1 MNNPEK
7 SALLIKA
14 LEEGGSVQ
22 IGKQLAQ
29 TKAENIKKQLASI
42 GLRVKLSH
50 SLTLQEISEAP
61 KEITQK
67 NKQCPICDV
76 PWGENEPQMC
86 PSCKFAPRMATEE
99 SISRQ
104 RIAWEERKLIEA
116 ENKRLKNKSRQEM
129 RDQEE
134 AAIRRRIRQE
144 LEKEMK
150 AQFSRQS
157 LFHGRK
163 GILTSVGIVTAFA
176 LIFAGGFWF
185 GRTTEP
191 TQIATQAS
199 HSDNNIVP
207 EEVNLDLLPSSSEG
221 EESLLAL
228 MENHSG
234 QTQQMQQAIMHL
246 NPLAIADN
254 TADETITKHFD
265 NPFVVTQHALQQ
277 PLSLN
282 NKRHAIV
289 DYVSTLL
296 AIGNSS
302 RADEVYQLA
311 KQKSHLLHL
320 SHADLH
326 AMQVAVL
333 ASQLATQSN
342 QQQQSVIHQELTQFI
357 DALPEQS
364 TQADMWIIAGEIL
377 AKQSSFSDE
386 AFSHAQNII
395 KSLSNA
401 DIQKQLSQKQQI
413 AQLKAAWLSV
423 EDAARHG
430 HWNAVTQYA
439 QPIINTANSTQ
450 EPIVAFAAELLHQRT
465 AILLGDVA
473 ALNKAEKM
481 AIENSQKLKYSER
494 TTSLLLWQRYADGL
508 SSQFN
513 QQLSATLQS
522 ALSDENG
529 SEEHILQLWRACV
542 AANQDACA
550 QNMATKANNTASQ
563 LNEQKYFYALL
574 DNIEPA
580 YRMGRYAQAEVWSRM
595 VFETIFRP

>member
-1 MNNPEK
+1 M
-7 SALLIKA
+7 LIKA

-22 IGKQLAQ
+22 LGKQLAQ
-29 TKAENIKKQLASI
+29 TKAENIKKQLMSI

-50 SLTLQEISEAP
+50 SLTLQEVSEAP
-61 KEITQK
+61 KETTQK
-67 NKQCPICDV
+67 TKQCPICDV

-116 ENKRLKNKSRQEM
+116 ENKRLKDKSRQEM

-163 GILTSVGIVTAFA
+163 GILTGVGIVTALA

-185 GRTTEP
+185 GRLAGPAETT
-191 TQIATQAS
+191 IQAS
-199 HSDNNIVP
+199 QSDNSTTPDEINF
-207 EEVNLDLLPSSSEG
+207 DSLPTSGEG
-221 EESLLAL
+221 EETLLAL

-234 QTQQMQQAIMHL
+234 QTQQMQQTIMLL
-246 NPLAIADN
+246 NPLAINDK
-254 TADETITKHFD
+254 TIDASTSKHFD
-265 NPFVVTQHALQQ
+265 NPFIATNTALQQ
-277 PLSLN
+277 PLSLD
-282 NKRHAIV
+282 NKRNAIA
-289 DYVSTLL
+289 DYVLTLL
-296 AIGNSS
+296 AIGNNS
-302 RADEVYQLA
+302 RANEVYQLA

-320 SHADLH
+320 SHADLNT
-326 AMQVAVL
+326 MQVTVL
-333 ASQLATQSN
+333 ASQLAAQNNHQKQST
-342 QQQQSVIHQELTQFI
+342 IHQELTQFI

-364 TQADMWIIAGEIL
+364 TQADMWILAGEIL
-377 AKQSSFSDE
+377 AKQPSFSDE

-395 KSLSNA
+395 DSLSNV

-439 QPIINTANSTQ
+439 QPIINTADNTQ
-450 EPIVAFAAELLHQRT
+450 EPMVAFAAQLLHQRT

-473 ALNKAEKM
+473 GLNKAENM
-481 AIENSQKLKYSER
+481 ALENSQKLKYSER
-494 TTSLLLWQRYADGL
+494 TTSLVLWQQYADGL
-508 SSQFN
+508 SPKFN
-513 QQLSATLQS
+513 QQLAVILQNTLN
-522 ALSDENG
+522 DEN
-529 SEEHILQLWRACV
+529 SANEQILQLWRACV
-542 AANQDACA
+542 AANQDACV
-550 QNMATKANNTASQ
+550 QNMAEKLSLMEIENPANKQ
-563 LNEQKYFYALL
+563 RYFYALL

-580 YRMGRYAQAEVWSRM
+580 YRMGRYAQAEVWNRM